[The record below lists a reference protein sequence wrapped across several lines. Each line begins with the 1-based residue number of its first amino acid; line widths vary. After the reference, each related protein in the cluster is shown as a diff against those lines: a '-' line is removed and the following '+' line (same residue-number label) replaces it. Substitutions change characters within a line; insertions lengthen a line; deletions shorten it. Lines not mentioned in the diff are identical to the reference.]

1 MQLDNAAAYTET
13 GIVINVVNENQE
25 TDEEGRRS
33 GAWLTSWAFPA
44 KMTAEAIKCNCDLPK
59 VESQSFKAMG
69 HETSTEELSRLVKP
83 L

>member
-33 GAWLTSWAFPA
+33 GA
-44 KMTAEAIKCNCDLPK
+44 
-59 VESQSFKAMG
+59 
-69 HETSTEELSRLVKP
+69 
-83 L
+83 